1 MLPIPA
7 DSHPWKRLFA
17 STIIDTSEFL
27 NFTISR
33 RRSDCHWW
41 KSCPSPCW
49 RAHLE
54 PLNLLNLRSRNLS
67 CDKHNTTSRNFSTKQ
82 LLLRSNSNRSF
93 SLSNLCGTVPQ
104 KRLVL
109 MWRSTSS
116 VSKLGSFDR
125 YPTMSP
131 WLRSILTTEEGSMIF
146 FLISHAAFEEN
157 KFLNIAKCK
166 MPNTHKTLSVVVVE
180 SWFPLI
186 VGIDLRK
193 MQRKGW
199 IKVSVVYF

>member
-1 MLPIPA
+1 
-7 DSHPWKRLFA
+7 
-17 STIIDTSEFL
+17 
-27 NFTISR
+27 
-33 RRSDCHWW
+33 
-41 KSCPSPCW
+41 
-49 RAHLE
+49 LE

-125 YPTMSP
+125 YLAMSP
-131 WLRSILTTEEGSMIF
+131 WLRLILTTDEGSMIF
-146 FLISHAAFEEN
+146 FLISHEASEET
-157 KFLNIAKCK
+157 KCLNTTKCGT
-166 MPNTHKTLSVVVVE
+166 PNTLKTLSVVIVE
-180 SWFPLI
+180 S
-186 VGIDLRK
+186 
-193 MQRKGW
+193 
-199 IKVSVVYF
+199 